1 MQRSLE
7 DWLMLYAESHQHP
20 QNQLL
25 HTLCVPLIM
34 FSLLGLLAEIPLSIF
49 NDIFSSNNHINLA
62 MPVVILSLLFY
73 LRLSL
78 RHSLLMLLASVL
90 MLGIIALWQTASAA
104 PIWPWMLGIFLI
116 AWAGQFIG
124 HRIEGKKPSFFQ
136 DLQFLL
142 IGPLW
147 VIVKWQGENR

>member
-7 DWLMLYAESHQHP
+7 DWLTLYAESHQHP

-34 FSLLGLLAEIPLSIF
+34 FSLLGLLAEIPLPIGS
-49 NDIFSSNNHINLA
+49 DHTRLA
-62 MPVVILSLLFY
+62 LPVVIVSLLFY
-73 LRLSL
+73 LRLSVRYTL
-78 RHSLLMLLASVL
+78 IMLAISIV
-90 MLGIIALWQTASAA
+90 MLGIIALWQSRSAI
-104 PIWPWMLGIFLI
+104 PTWPWMLGIFLI

-124 HRIEGKKPSFFQ
+124 HKIEGKKPSFFQ

-147 VIVKWQGENR
+147 VIRKWERRIA

>member
-7 DWLMLYAESHQHP
+7 DWLALYAESHQHP

-34 FSLLGLLAEIPLSIF
+34 FSLLGLLAEIPLPI
-49 NDIFSSNNHINLA
+49 SSDHAHLA
-62 MPVVILSLLFY
+62 LPVVILSLLFY

-78 RHSLLMLLASVL
+78 RYALIMLLVSVV

-116 AWAGQFIG
+116 AWVGQFIG
-124 HRIEGKKPSFFQ
+124 HKIEGKKPSFFQ

-147 VIVKWQGENR
+147 VIVKLRQKTVNS